1 MEKLCKSDGTKLIY
15 SSFALKCIFEIL
27 EHFLF
32 ARLNFNSTTFWKQI
46 FLVTFLFDSFIN
58 YFVGLHSAFLNYFVS
73 RQT

>member
-32 ARLNFNSTTFWKQI
+32 ARLNFDSTTFWKQI
-46 FLVTFLFDSFIN
+46 FLVTF
-58 YFVGLHSAFLNYFVS
+58 Y
-73 RQT
+73 

>member
-32 ARLNFNSTTFWKQI
+32 ARLNFDSTTFWKQI
-46 FLVTFLFDSFIN
+46 FLVTFYLIVLLITLWDCI
-58 YFVGLHSAFLNYFVS
+58 LHF
-73 RQT
+73 